1 MAGRRTII
9 SNLLKTGDRTSSIA
23 RVRGKILSRKTHRT
37 SKRPKMSVFAAYGS
51 VFAFIVSV
59 IAVGYQPP
67 QPTSTSS
74 AVITAA
80 TQTPTSTP
88 DVFENTSVD
97 ELVATD
103 VAAKVAE
110 ETDMFVATNVVN
122 LSVSLEAKVEL
133 AQTSDVGI
141 VKPQIVQPTAS
152 SSEVVTYVVQTGDTV
167 ETIAAAHG
175 IKAETIRWANNLVGN
190 TVAAGRTLS
199 IPPID
204 GVLYTVRAGDTVE
217 SIASVFSASKDR
229 IISVNNLELGGLKP
243 DTKILVPNG
252 NLPEN
257 QRPGYVAPT
266 PPPSPSSSQ
275 SYVNYGTGFGGSSWH
290 IKTGTPGYAGNGY
303 AYGNCTRYAYDR
315 RVELGKRVG
324 GQWGNATTWAY
335 YASREGYVVNNTPSV
350 GAIIQNGGGYG
361 HVGIVERILPN
372 GDIEVSEMNAYVSG
386 GGWNKVDGRVI
397 SAAQT
402 RYYAYIH

>member
-9 SNLLKTGDRTSSIA
+9 SNVSETGDKTSSIT
-23 RVRGKILSRKTHRT
+23 RLREKLSSQKTHRK
-37 SKRPKMSVFAAYGS
+37 SKRPKMSVFAAYGG

-67 QPTSTSS
+67 QPTTASS
-74 AVITAA
+74 AVVTAA
-80 TQTPTSTP
+80 AKTPASTP
-88 DVFENTSVD
+88 DVFENVSVD
-97 ELVATD
+97 ELVATN

-141 VKPQIVQPTAS
+141 VKPQIVQPT
-152 SSEVVTYVVQTGDTV
+152 SSEVLSYVVQAGDTV
-167 ETIAAAHG
+167 DSIAEAHG
-175 IKAETIRWANNLVGN
+175 VKAETIRWANNLVGN
-190 TVAAGRTLS
+190 TVAVDRTLT
-199 IPPID
+199 IPPMD
-204 GVLYTVRAGDTVE
+204 GVLYTVRAGDTIDT
-217 SIASVFSASKDR
+217 IASAYSASKDR
-229 IISVNNLELGGLKP
+229 ITAVNNLELGGLKP
-243 DTKILVPNG
+243 GVKILVPNG

-257 QRPGYVAPT
+257 QRPGYVAPR
-266 PPPSPSSSQ
+266 PVQ

-315 RVELGKRVG
+315 RVEMGKRVG
-324 GQWGNATTWAY
+324 GQWGNATTWSY
-335 YASREGYVVNNTPSV
+335 YAAREGYLVNNTPSV

-361 HVGIVERILPN
+361 HVGIVERVLPN

-386 GGWNKVDGRVI
+386 GGWNKVNGRVI
-397 SAAQT
+397 PSAQV
-402 RYYAYIH
+402 RFYAYIH